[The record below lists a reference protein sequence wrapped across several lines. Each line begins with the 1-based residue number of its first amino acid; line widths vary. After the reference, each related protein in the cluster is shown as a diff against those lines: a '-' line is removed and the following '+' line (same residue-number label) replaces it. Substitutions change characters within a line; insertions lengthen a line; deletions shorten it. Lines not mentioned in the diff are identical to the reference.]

1 MHTHTHKWE
10 SPNFIK
16 KGQKVDLGKLK
27 NLKSNSATRFGG
39 LVHCRQR
46 GSWWTQVGWKSKLG
60 GQEAVQGKE
69 RSSNW
74 QPC

>member
-27 NLKSNSATRFGG
+27 NLKSNSATRFG
-39 LVHCRQR
+39 
-46 GSWWTQVGWKSKLG
+46 TQTGNISAK
-60 GQEAVQGKE
+60 Q
-69 RSSNW
+69 
-74 QPC
+74 